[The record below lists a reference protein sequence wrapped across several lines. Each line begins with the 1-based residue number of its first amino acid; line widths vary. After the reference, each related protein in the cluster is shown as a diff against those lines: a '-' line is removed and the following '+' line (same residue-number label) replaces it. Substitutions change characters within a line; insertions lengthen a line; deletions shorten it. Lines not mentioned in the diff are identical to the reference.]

1 MQNWIQAI
9 LNLDSE
15 GWRVLLLILAGFA
28 LGFVLSTVVALMP
41 ALIIRYIFF
50 RKPLPKRTAR
60 LIYIPTII
68 VSMIAF
74 KVINNSPSGTIIP
87 WIIFYFIG
95 HWILTR
101 ETKNKSS
108 VLSAKNEEVIQTK
121 GKPSEIKKSKIELR
135 ITSGNIWSGLSVL
148 AIALLVLILL
158 WFVWPTPFKDMGFP
172 DPRRPVRQNRF
183 SGDIEQWDWESG
195 SWKKY
200 EKGEESREQKLRMVL
215 EAMQAIE
222 KEDKQNNIPSAN
234 LLIDSKP
241 R

>member
-1 MQNWIQAI
+1 MQAI

-28 LGFVLSTVVALMP
+28 LGFVLSACVALGP
-41 ALIIRYIFF
+41 AIIIRYIFF
-50 RKPLPKRTAR
+50 RKPLSQKTAR

-95 HWILTR
+95 HRILTK
-101 ETKNKSS
+101 EGKNKIS
-108 VLSAKNEEVIQTK
+108 VLSDINKEGNPTNS
-121 GKPSEIKKSKIELR
+121 KPSDTKRSKIELK
-135 ITSGNIWSGLSVL
+135 ISSSNIWSVLSVL
-148 AIALLVLILL
+148 AISLLTLILL

-200 EKGEESREQKLRMVL
+200 EKGEDSEEQKRRMFFK
-215 EAMQAIE
+215 AMQAIE
-222 KEDKQNNIPSAN
+222 KEDKQNNMPSAN